1 MIRLKLFIVNLLIT
15 FVLLTTNVFSKALPP
30 GSGIGDIPANVLILL
45 DKSGSMGA
53 RMTSGAGIRYPDST
67 AIDSSGNVYVAQY
80 HTYGIKK
87 FIMQLKQ

>member
-53 RMTSGAGIRYPDST
+53 RMTSGAGVRYPDST
-67 AIDSSGNVYVAQY
+67 AIDSSGDVYVAQY
-80 HTYGIKK
+80 YTYGIKK